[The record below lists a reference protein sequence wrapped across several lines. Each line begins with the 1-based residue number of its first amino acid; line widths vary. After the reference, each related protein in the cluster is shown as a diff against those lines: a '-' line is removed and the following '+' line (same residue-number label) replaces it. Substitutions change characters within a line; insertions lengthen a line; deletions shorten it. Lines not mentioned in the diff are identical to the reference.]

1 MTQDRRSE
9 SGKLG
14 TPGRRNQFWI
24 AVIAVGASCVWLL
37 YFGITALTADGPARG
52 ASIAM
57 VVLGLFYLAACGVYI
72 RKVVL
77 APPTHDR

>member
-1 MTQDRRSE
+1 MQQRDDGE

-14 TPGRRNQFWI
+14 NPGRRNQFWI
-24 AVIAVGASCVWLL
+24 AVIAVVASCVWLL

-52 ASIAM
+52 ASVAM
-57 VVLGLFYLAACGVYI
+57 VVLGLCYLAACAVYV

-77 APPTHDR
+77 APPTDR

>member
-1 MTQDRRSE
+1 MEPERRSE

-14 TPGRRNQFWI
+14 NPGRRNQFWI
-24 AVIAVGASCVWLL
+24 AVIAVGASCAWLL

-57 VVLGLFYLAACGVYI
+57 VVLGLCYLAACGVYI

-77 APPTHDR
+77 APPADR